1 MKSIWQKKKI
11 SLGQDITSKAYKK
24 TSMPVGI
31 FVYIVNVYLYTQHQK
46 YGLYINFRRRGR
58 EHRRI

>member
-31 FVYIVNVYLYTQHQK
+31 FVYIVNVYVSMYVCVCM
-46 YGLYINFRRRGR
+46 YV
-58 EHRRI
+58 